1 MPDSDAVRA
10 RRYRQHQQGV
20 HDLCKPGCDRP
31 RLAVMADGATASLPE
46 EVVQLEKAVRAELG
60 TSDPLLLNLGL
71 RLVTL
76 SAGSGP
82 AAVSA
87 LKSLA
92 ELVSVQ
98 RSRDAS

>member
-1 MPDSDAVRA
+1 MAV
-10 RRYRQHQQGV
+10 V
-20 HDLCKPGCDRP
+20 
-31 RLAVMADGATASLPE
+31 ADGATVPLPE

-92 ELVSVQ
+92 ELVSAQ

>member
-1 MPDSDAVRA
+1 
-10 RRYRQHQQGV
+10 
-20 HDLCKPGCDRP
+20 
-31 RLAVMADGATASLPE
+31 MADGATASLPE